1 MDKVSE
7 IDSLII
13 SILKT
18 KIIEGIENS
27 EKTKKLKQK
36 YIIKKLRRN
45 IKRIEETITSLE
57 KKDLQECLL
66 YITSQK
72 HISKFTTHNRAELL
86 RYIMKEIDE
95 SIGET
100 LSNFINNG
108 NKESL
113 ITIRN
118 KYAHKT
124 EEELK
129 DINNQEQCEHI
140 RKEIHRQIENIKE
153 IKLIK

>member
-1 MDKVSE
+1 M
-7 IDSLII
+7 
-13 SILKT
+13 
-18 KIIEGIENS
+18 
-27 EKTKKLKQK
+27 
-36 YIIKKLRRN
+36 
-45 IKRIEETITSLE
+45 
-57 KKDLQECLL
+57 
-66 YITSQK
+66 YITNQEN
-72 HISKFTTHNRAELL
+72 ISKFTTHNRAELL

-108 NKESL
+108 DKESL

-129 DINNQEQCEHI
+129 DINNQEQCVYI
-140 RKEIHRQIENIKE
+140 RKEIHRQIENIKK